1 MEAVKNE
8 TTKDSQIY
16 VVLFQIYYISLGFLV
31 VLFWSSY
38 LVLIFSFRK
47 EAIDSTPFAKIL
59 RVFPGNIRFFSSGY
73 DVNIILV
80 SVGSAYIFFFGVFL
94 NLLYFRYDKG
104 RLWEY
109 NAIAYNVYLPETIRN
124 GLSAIKNA
132 DGFVTTFLVT
142 LFLFGEIIY
151 QFTSD
156 VARSITFILPR
167 NLAGLKIRRE
177 NGEPLS
183 ASLSDKIGKNV
194 D

>member
-1 MEAVKNE
+1 VKTLNGRFRCSLPSSKSFTCNKMEAVKNE
-8 TTKDSQIY
+8 TTKDSPIY

-132 DGFVTTFLVT
+132 NVRVNVKLTNCIT
-142 LFLFGEIIY
+142 LE
-151 QFTSD
+151 
-156 VARSITFILPR
+156 
-167 NLAGLKIRRE
+167 
-177 NGEPLS
+177 
-183 ASLSDKIGKNV
+183 
-194 D
+194 